1 MKDIFFQGLT
11 GLVYFTANSH
21 RFVQNLSV
29 REINSKLGFWY
40 QENEQR
46 NVLRFVGMTIT
57 TTKLHNRRKRE
68 SSPLREMLTKGI
80 RKKHLRIVNTPEAP

>member
-1 MKDIFFQGLT
+1 MTHLMKDISFQGLT

-40 QENEQR
+40 QENE
-46 NVLRFVGMTIT
+46 
-57 TTKLHNRRKRE
+57 
-68 SSPLREMLTKGI
+68 
-80 RKKHLRIVNTPEAP
+80 